1 MEDWPLSS
9 QLNTEN
15 VSRRD
20 RFLTVMTEIVFA
32 EGIVSADIKSG
43 RIFVCVNQ
51 SGPADGLKT
60 KAFRLCCLY
69 KQSERFFCLRKRN
82 TKGGITR

>member
-9 QLNTEN
+9 QLNAED

-43 RIFVCVNQ
+43 RIFICVNQ
-51 SGPADGLKT
+51 SGTADGLKI
-60 KAFRLCCLY
+60 KAFRLCCLC
-69 KQSERFFCLRKRN
+69 KQRRKAFLFCENEIRKAE
-82 TKGGITR
+82 